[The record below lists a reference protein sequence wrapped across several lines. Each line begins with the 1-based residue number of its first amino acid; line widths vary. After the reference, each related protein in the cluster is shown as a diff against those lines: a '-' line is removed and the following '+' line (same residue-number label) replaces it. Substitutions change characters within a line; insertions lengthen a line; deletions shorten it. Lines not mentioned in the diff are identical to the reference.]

1 MANHKAAL
9 KSIRQ
14 DAKRQERNRA
24 NKSKVKTVIKNVL
37 KSVEEK
43 QVQEA
48 QAALKTAIRTI
59 DKACTKGVLHK
70 NNAAR
75 KKSHL
80 TVKVNSLSAQ
90 A

>member
-14 DAKRQERNRA
+14 DAKRYVRNRA
-24 NKSKVKTVIKNVL
+24 TNSQVKTVVKGVL
-37 KSVEEK
+37 KAVDDK
-43 QVQEA
+43 QGQEA
-48 QAALKTAIRTI
+48 EDALKTAISVI

-70 NNAAR
+70 NNAAH
-75 KKSHL
+75 KKSRL
-80 TVKVNSLSAQ
+80 MKKVNSLA

>member
-14 DAKRQERNRA
+14 DAKRYVRNRA
-24 NKSKVKTVIKNVL
+24 TNSKVKTVVKGVL
-37 KSVEEK
+37 KAVEDK
-43 QVQEA
+43 QGQEA
-48 QAALKTAIRTI
+48 KDALKTAIRVI

-70 NNAAR
+70 NNAAH
-75 KKSHL
+75 KKSRL
-80 TVKVNSLSAQ
+80 MKKVNTLA

>member
-1 MANHKAAL
+1 LANHKAAL

-14 DAKRQERNRA
+14 DAKRYARNRA
-24 NKSKVKTVIKNVL
+24 INSRVKTAVKGVL
-37 KSVEEK
+37 KAVEGRQE
-43 QVQEA
+43 QEA
-48 QAALKTAIRTI
+48 RAALKTAICVV

-75 KKSHL
+75 KKSRL
-80 TVKVNSLSAQ
+80 MKKVNSLA